1 MPCNGKQKLPQS
13 ADVKIYNKI
22 EDNFHISN
30 KKALYLNM
38 KNYYEALEQDVFD
51 YLPLTFHLKQGLE
64 DPEFQKFKIKY
75 NELSELQK
83 KNNKNIWIIKPGEN
97 SNQGHGIQ
105 VSKQLK
111 EIEEIITDSPSKTLI
126 LQKYI

>member
-38 KNYYEALEQDVFD
+38 KNYYEALEQDVFN

-64 DPEFQKFKIKY
+64 DPEFQKFKMKY

-83 KNNKNIWIIKPGEN
+83 KNNKQGKGGEWVGKP
-97 SNQGHGIQ
+97 
-105 VSKQLK
+105 
-111 EIEEIITDSPSKTLI
+111 
-126 LQKYI
+126 KYNNL